1 MYFLQTEED
10 DDVDDD
16 FEEDETSPLISKEH
30 HRQPKTRQHLRS
42 QHLVTSGHS
51 YNSVEDTQ
59 PLLEEREEGDED
71 GVPRTP
77 SSSWFFNLSIGS
89 VISYLINLG
98 SGIGSSL
105 VYYISQVF
113 RPRAVPANTEP
124 TNTKAAS

>member
-30 HRQPKTRQHLRS
+30 HGQPKTRQHLRS
-42 QHLVTSGHS
+42 RHLVTSGHS

-59 PLLEEREEGDED
+59 PLLEEGEEGDED
-71 GVPRTP
+71 NAPPKTP
-77 SSSWFFNLSIGS
+77 SSSWFSNLSVGS

-105 VYYISQVF
+105 LYYISQVF
-113 RPRAVPANTEP
+113 RPRAVSA
-124 TNTKAAS
+124 NTKAAS